1 MPKRHT
7 EAVQHSSK
15 DPNWRTPPQL
25 FAALR
30 EEFPLFIDVAA
41 TKQDKL
47 CPHYFGPDQVDETL
61 RNGLTVDWKAYA
73 DRYYDTLSIERVAVF
88 MNPPYS
94 RELKQPIGPWIQK
107 AWEESLKGLTVVGVI
122 PYSVQ
127 TEWWR
132 EWVEGHGTEESD
144 QGPMLTWSGHA
155 ARETRKI
162 PHRVTFLRP
171 DGSVEW
177 NAGGNTAI
185 VVWKPPCGIYGP
197 FVPHAFYWEY
207 ER

>member
-15 DPNWRTPPQL
+15 EPNWRTPPQL

-30 EEFPLFIDVAA
+30 EEFPLVVDVAA
-41 TKQDKL
+41 TKTDKL
-47 CPHYFGPDQVDETL
+47 CPHYFGPDQQDETL
-61 RNGLTVDWKAYA
+61 RNALTVDWKGYV
-73 DRYYDTLSIERVAVF
+73 DRYYDPLSIERAAVF

-94 RELKQPIGPWIQK
+94 RDLKLPIGPWIQK
-107 AWEESLKGLTVVGVI
+107 AWEESLKGLIVVGVI

-132 EWVEGHGTEESD
+132 VWVEGHGVEETD
-144 QGPMLTWSGHA
+144 QGPRLTWSGHA
-155 ARETRKI
+155 ARETRKV

-171 DGSVEW
+171 DGSIEG

-197 FVPHAFYWEY
+197 FIPHHFYWEY
-207 ER
+207 EA